1 MSIDSAEYRLQR
13 DFLRCRRTACNGFLI
28 TDSKKSGNFEKN
40 SEKHLI
46 FAKNRDIIVDDDSKP
61 KDRKPSG
68 L

>member
-1 MSIDSAEYRLQR
+1 
-13 DFLRCRRTACNGFLI
+13 LI
-28 TDSKKSGNFEKN
+28 TVSKKSGFFEKN

>member
-1 MSIDSAEYRLQR
+1 MLRKKQ
-13 DFLRCRRTACNGFLI
+13 DF
-28 TDSKKSGNFEKN
+28 FEKN

-46 FAKNRDIIVDDDSKP
+46 FAKNRGIIIHDDSKP